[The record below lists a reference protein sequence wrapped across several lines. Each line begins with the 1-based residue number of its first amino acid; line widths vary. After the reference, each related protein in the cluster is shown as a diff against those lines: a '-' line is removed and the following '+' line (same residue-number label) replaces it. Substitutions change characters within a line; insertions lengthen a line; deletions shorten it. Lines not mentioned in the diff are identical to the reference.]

1 MEKIISRIFA
11 IAVALAVVVSVLT
24 ACQKDCTSHA
34 DADKNGKC
42 DSCGA
47 DVEAACDTHT
57 DADKNG
63 KCDSC
68 GADVEVACDAHTD
81 ADKNG
86 KCDTCGADVPAD
98 DSEDQGGNV
107 TPPDVD
113 LPLDPFI

>member
-11 IAVALAVVVSVLT
+11 IAIALAVVVSVLT
-24 ACQKDCTSHA
+24 ACQKDCTSH
-34 DADKNGKC
+34 
-42 DSCGA
+42 
-47 DVEAACDTHT
+47 V

-68 GADVEVACDAHTD
+68 GADVEVACDTHAD

-107 TPPDVD
+107 TPPDVT